1 MNVLWV
7 RLEFSLDTSSA
18 DDRKQQRL
26 QLKQLVGSNI
36 QRISSLRGLDVTHYK
51 EIVMPQI
58 IEQITQCREPLAQ
71 NYIIEIVTQVF
82 PAEFHIETLEELF
95 KVLTQLEDEVQT
107 LSLVT
112 TIITRLQDYVT
123 EEGSDPATAINTV
136 KLIASQIDIL
146 LKHGGNFSL
155 EDTLKMLSTLL
166 NFTLKADAT
175 NSANVNAILRFVE
188 NHIQDIYDTARLDSP
203 NVSLH
208 LRAFL
213 ATPLQQMAD
222 ASMLFDL
229 EYFPILVDRM
239 RYLDRRQIAL
249 EVCRGFSRTESLI
262 DDVSKLHSFFQII
275 QVLLQKPSDWEE
287 GADAQIADL
296 QAVARV
302 FHLIRD
308 PESLD
313 ETFSLLVSV
322 STTIQ
327 KLDSSVKEALY
338 LSLGE
343 AILRVAVEIDQ
354 APEKSTTTVRNVLQ
368 HIYSLLTQQEDP
380 PAIPAFWIYLEATGI
395 SDRCGNEAITTE
407 FFVSAYRLWKDG
419 GADSAMRYRMLLG
432 MIRAATDLKNI
443 GSAAYESIT
452 TELCSSAG
460 LLLGKDQQAEAHL
473 FCAHLFNVKREAA
486 NTNEEEDEE
495 EAFLNPDKVKNC
507 LVRAL
512 KAITGMLDQIEQLPW
527 FYKVLAAA
535 TFFIESG
542 IQLPANW
549 YNALTKKIDQLHT
562 DLAKEI
568 ETRLPPEAKAFYRNL
583 INHKNKVI
591 HFVNNDN

>member
-1 MNVLWV
+1 
-7 RLEFSLDTSSA
+7 
-18 DDRKQQRL
+18 
-26 QLKQLVGSNI
+26 
-36 QRISSLRGLDVTHYK
+36 
-51 EIVMPQI
+51 
-58 IEQITQCREPLAQ
+58 
-71 NYIIEIVTQVF
+71 
-82 PAEFHIETLEELF
+82 
-95 KVLTQLEDEVQT
+95 
-107 LSLVT
+107 
-112 TIITRLQDYVT
+112 
-123 EEGSDPATAINTV
+123 
-136 KLIASQIDIL
+136 
-146 LKHGGNFSL
+146 
-155 EDTLKMLSTLL
+155 MLSTLL

-222 ASMLFDL
+222 ASMIFDL

-287 GADAQIADL
+287 GPDGADAQIADL